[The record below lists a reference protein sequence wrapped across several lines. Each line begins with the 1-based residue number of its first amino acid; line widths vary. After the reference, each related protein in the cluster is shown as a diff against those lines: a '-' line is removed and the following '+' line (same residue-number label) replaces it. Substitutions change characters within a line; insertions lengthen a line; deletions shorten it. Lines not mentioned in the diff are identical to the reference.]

1 MEDHLEF
8 SVERMAKLFGV
19 SRSGYYRYVKTSK
32 SVRKQQDSLLLEK
45 IKMIYEQ
52 NRQAYGSPRIHQ
64 ALKEQGEHVSRK
76 RVARIMRENNIQ
88 AKKHRLFKTTTRV
101 NSTLPVAD
109 NHLQQDFSASKPNQ
123 KWVSDITYVW
133 TAIGWLYVAAIMDLF
148 SRKIIGLSMNTRMTK
163 QLVINAFNQAISQ
176 RGVPEQLIYHSDRG
190 SQYASEAFQKLLKHH
205 AILPSMSGAGNCYDN
220 AAMESFFA
228 TLKTECVY
236 FENYQTPEEAKISIF
251 DYTEI
256 FYNNQRLH
264 SYLGYLSPK
273 AFEQRFYHRE
283 NSVH

>member
-1 MEDHLEF
+1 MKKHSEF
-8 SVERMAKLFGV
+8 SIERMATLFEV
-19 SRSGYYRYVKTSK
+19 SRSGYYRYVKAGESL
-32 SVRKQQDSLLLEK
+32 RKQQDNLLTGK
-45 IKMIYEQ
+45 IKIIYEQ
-52 NRQAYGSPRIHQ
+52 SRQTYGSPRIHQ
-64 ALKEQGEHVSRK
+64 VLKNQGECVSRK
-76 RVARIMRENNIQ
+76 RVARIMRENTMQ
-88 AKKHRLFKTTTRV
+88 AKKHQLFKTTTRI
-101 NSTLPVAD
+101 NPALPVAV
-109 NHLQQDFSASKPNQ
+109 NYLQQDFSASKPNQ

-163 QLVINAFNQAISQ
+163 QLVMNAFNQAISH
-176 RGVPEQLIYHSDRG
+176 RGVPEYLIYHSDRG
-190 SQYASEAFQKLLKHH
+190 SQYASHDFQAVLKQYP
-205 AILPSMSGAGNCYDN
+205 ILPSMSGAGNCYDN

-251 DYTEI
+251 NYTEI

-273 AFEQRFYHRE
+273 AFEQQFYQRE
-283 NSVH
+283 VSVH